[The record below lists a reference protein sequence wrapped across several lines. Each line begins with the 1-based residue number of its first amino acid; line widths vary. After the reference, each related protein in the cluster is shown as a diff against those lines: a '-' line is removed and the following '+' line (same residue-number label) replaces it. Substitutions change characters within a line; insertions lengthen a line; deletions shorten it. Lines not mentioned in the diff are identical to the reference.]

1 MYNNCMINL
10 KNSFIKNYGWLS
22 FVSLGLV
29 ISFSLYLTGYVRA
42 SEWILIVLCGI
53 GIIPEIVSIVK
64 DLLSKK
70 FGVDLIA
77 VVAILASLV
86 LKEYAAAGV
95 ILLMFTGGAALEQ
108 YAKARAQKEL
118 SSLLRRAPRIA
129 HVLRGGDFIN
139 VSVDKVEPRD
149 VLLVKPGET
158 VPVDAVI
165 IKGQSSFD
173 ESAITG
179 ESMPLDKKKNDEILS
194 GTINQDSPVEI
205 RALRSSAKSQYEQI
219 VLLVKSA
226 ASSKSPM
233 VRLADAYSIP
243 FTLIAFGLSAA
254 AWLLSGDPIR
264 ALSVLVVATPCPL
277 LIATPVAIVSGMSR
291 AARDGIIIKDGVSL
305 EKLAILQALAF
316 DKTGTLTQNKPTIT
330 AITPYGITKKQL
342 LSLAASL
349 EVESTHALAGIVVN
363 EARRQKLKLHKTT
376 QLHEILGGG
385 IRAVVNAD
393 DVYIGKLDF
402 LKNNGTT
409 IPASLKNIEATAI
422 YVARNKKF
430 LGVIELSDPVRTN
443 ASSTLSKLRSL
454 GITKTLILTGDKLSV
469 ARTIAQKIGITDI
482 HASLLPAD
490 KLDIIKDH
498 SKRGEVIGMVGDG
511 VNDAPVLA
519 ASDVGIALGAKG
531 STAASESA
539 DVVIMLDDISRVAD
553 AVSIA
558 KRSVNI
564 AKQSIFIGIGLS
576 IILMIF
582 ASLGD
587 ISPLY
592 GALLQELVDVA
603 VIINALR
610 AHGGKIA
617 KL

>member
-1 MYNNCMINL
+1 MYNNYMINL
-10 KNSFIKNYGWLS
+10 KNNFIKNYGWLS
-22 FVSLGLV
+22 FVSLGLA

>member
-1 MYNNCMINL
+1 MINL

>member
-1 MYNNCMINL
+1 MYNNYMINL

-22 FVSLGLV
+22 FVSLGLA

>member
-1 MYNNCMINL
+1 MYNNYMINL

-22 FVSLGLV
+22 FVSLGLA

-53 GIIPEIVSIVK
+53 GIIPEIVSIAK

>member
-1 MYNNCMINL
+1 MYNNYMINL

-22 FVSLGLV
+22 FVSLGLA

-158 VPVDAVI
+158 VPVDAII

-243 FTLIAFGLSAA
+243 FTLVAFGLSAA

-402 LKNNGTT
+402 LKNNGTA